1 MLMLFMSP
9 CTFVTLKVCAAAHVI
24 DCTVLIWREAQRMGW
39 HMQIVAGDV
48 VMMAWLLLPLLPQS
62 KPSPLL
68 LMMDTNLLYQLILVN
83 VTSVA

>member
-1 MLMLFMSP
+1 
-9 CTFVTLKVCAAAHVI
+9 
-24 DCTVLIWREAQRMGW
+24 MGW